1 MEPEKLARLIDRKK
15 SVDAP
20 EVDLDAL
27 DLDDRERLRLR
38 LLMESARLIR
48 EEGAEAF
55 SLRRIAEASET
66 STQMIYTLFGGKEG
80 LIEALWE
87 GSSELLALKCREI
100 PDDAPPLERLIEL
113 GLTYRETALEDPV
126 IYDALF
132 GGPVSGFR
140 PPGPEAK
147 RRTRVFRMLVDC
159 VEDCIGEDVLEAD
172 DPRPVAETLWAVAHG
187 VIDFQIAGY
196 YETEKE
202 GRERFITAQRAVL
215 RGFGVRDFPVLDD
228 PVPAGT

>member
-1 MEPEKLARLIDRKK
+1 MEPEELARLIDRKK
-15 SVDAP
+15 SEP
-20 EVDLDAL
+20 SEVDLEAL
-27 DLDDRERLRLR
+27 DLGDRERLRLR

-48 EEGAEAF
+48 EEGGDSF

-87 GSSELLALKCREI
+87 GSSELLAVKCREI
-100 PDDAPPLERLIEL
+100 PDDAPPLQRLVEL

-147 RRTRVFRMLVDC
+147 RRTKVFRMLVDC
-159 VEDCIGEDVLEAD
+159 VEDCIEAGVLEAE

-196 YETEKE
+196 YGTEEE
-202 GRERFITAQRAVL
+202 GRKRFVTAQQAVL
-215 RGFGVRDFPVLDD
+215 RGFGVRDFSAVEAPA
-228 PVPAGT
+228 PAGA